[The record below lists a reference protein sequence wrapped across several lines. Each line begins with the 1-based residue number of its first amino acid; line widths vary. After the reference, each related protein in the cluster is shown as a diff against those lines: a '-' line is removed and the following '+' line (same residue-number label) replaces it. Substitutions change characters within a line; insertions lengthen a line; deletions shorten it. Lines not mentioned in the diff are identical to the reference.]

1 MRIEQSKWTAV
12 KGWEVLSPENL
23 GETAQLVLLF
33 GSPAALQS
41 ADWVD
46 RLHQRYPNACLMGCS
61 TAGEISGTQVID
73 DSLVVTAIYFEQ
85 TQIKPSCV
93 ALGADET
100 SFAVGDRLG
109 QALEVK
115 DLVHVFVL
123 TDGLQVNGS
132 ELVRGLGQH
141 LPTGVTITGGM
152 AGDGDRF
159 QETLVVWQGVAAPGR
174 VVAVGFYGD
183 RLQVGYGS
191 VGGWL
196 PFGPERVITKS
207 EGNVLYELDHQS
219 ALALY
224 KKYLGDHAAGLPA
237 TALLFPLGLRT
248 PVDQNRLVRTI
259 LSVNEADQS
268 LTFAGD
274 VPEGSTVQLMQANF
288 DRLVEG
294 AIEAAEISHSSL
306 QDRSPELGI
315 LISCVGR
322 KLLLKQR
329 IEEEVEGVQSILGDS
344 TVLTGFYSYG
354 EIAPFTAEVPCELH
368 NQSMTITTL
377 SEI

>member
-1 MRIEQSKWTAV
+1 MV
-12 KGWEVLSPENL
+12 KGWELPSPENL

-33 GSPAALQS
+33 GSPAALKS
-41 ADWVD
+41 VDWAN
-46 RLHQRYPNACLMGCS
+46 RLLQLYPNACLIGCS
-61 TAGEISGTQVID
+61 TAGEICGTQVID
-73 DSLVVTAIYFEQ
+73 NSLVVTAIHFEQ
-85 TQIKPSCV
+85 TQIKSNCV
-93 ALGADET
+93 ALESDEN

-109 QALEVK
+109 QSLDPEGLA
-115 DLVHVFVL
+115 HVFVL

-141 LPTGVTITGGM
+141 LPPGVTITGGM

-159 QETLVVWQGVAAPGR
+159 QETLVAWQGVAAPGR
-174 VVAVGFYGD
+174 VAAVGFYGD
-183 RLQVGYGS
+183 RLKVGYGS

-207 EGNVLYELDHQS
+207 AGNVLYELDHQS

-248 PVDQNRLVRTI
+248 SIDQNRLVRTI

-274 VPEGSTVQLMQANF
+274 VPGGSVVQLMQANF

-294 AIEAAEISHSSL
+294 AIKAAEISQSALQSAPPSL
-306 QDRSPELGI
+306 SI

-329 IEEEVEGVQSILGDS
+329 IEEEVEGVQSVLGES

-354 EIAPFTAEVPCELH
+354 EISPFTAEVPCELH
-368 NQSMTITTL
+368 NQSMTITIL